1 MTDIRKARIL
11 IIATDGFEQSELL
24 VPLQKLREK
33 GAVVEIAAPDKTR
46 ERSEIRGWRGESA
59 KADWGDSVPVDRS
72 LDDIDPQSYDAL
84 IVPGGVMNPDKLR
97 LEPKAIEAVQ
107 RFTKDGKIV
116 AAICHGPWL
125 LADAGVA
132 KGRRMTCFW
141 SIRKDIENAGAQWS
155 DQEVVTD
162 DGIITS
168 RSPKDI
174 PAFIDKIV
182 QEIGEGR
189 HAARRIAA

>member
-1 MTDIRKARIL
+1 MTDIQKARIL
-11 IIATDGFEQSELL
+11 MIATDGFEQSELL
-24 VPLQKLREK
+24 LPLQKLRQK
-33 GAVVEIAAPDKTR
+33 GATVEIAAPDKTR
-46 ERSEIRGWRGESA
+46 EPGQITGWRGDSA
-59 KADWGDSVPVDRS
+59 KAEWGESLPVDRK
-72 LDDIDPQSYDAL
+72 LDDIDPKSYDAL
-84 IVPGGVMNPDKLR
+84 ILPGGVMNPDRLR
-97 LEPKAIEAVQ
+97 LEPKAIEAI
-107 RFTKDGKIV
+107 RSFAKDGKIV

-132 KGRRMTCFW
+132 KGRRMTSFW

-155 DQEVVTD
+155 DQEVIAD

-182 QEIGEGR
+182 EEIGEGS
-189 HAARRIAA
+189 HGVRRIAA

>member
-11 IIATDGFEQSELL
+11 MIATDGFEQSELL
-24 VPLQKLREK
+24 VPLHKLRET
-33 GAVVEIAAPDKTR
+33 GATVEIAAPDKTR
-46 ERSEIRGWRGESA
+46 ERNEIRGWRGESA
-59 KADWGDSVPVDRS
+59 KADWGDSVPVDKS

-84 IVPGGVMNPDKLR
+84 VLPGGVMNPDKLR
-97 LEPKAIEAVQ
+97 LEPKAIEAVK
-107 RFTKDGKIV
+107 RFAEDGKIV

-132 KGRRMTCFW
+132 KGRRMTSFW

-155 DQEVVTD
+155 DQEVVAD

-182 QEIGEGR
+182 EEIGEGR
-189 HAARRIAA
+189 HSARRIAA

>member
-11 IIATDGFEQSELL
+11 MIATDGFEQRELL
-24 VPLQKLREK
+24 EPLTKLREK
-33 GAVVEIAAPDKTR
+33 GATVEIAAPDKTR
-46 ERSEIRGWRGESA
+46 ERREIRGWQGGSA
-59 KADWGDSVPVDRS
+59 KAEWGDSIAVDKA
-72 LDDIDPQSYDAL
+72 LDDIDVNAYDAL
-84 IVPGGVMNPDKLR
+84 ILPGGVMNPDKLR
-97 LEPKAIEAVQ
+97 LEPKAIDAV
-107 RFTKDGKIV
+107 RHFAAEGKIV

-132 KGRRMTCFW
+132 KGRRMTSYG

-155 DQEVVTD
+155 DQEVVVD

-174 PAFIDKIV
+174 AAFVDKIV
-182 QEIGEGR
+182 EEIGEGS
-189 HAARRIAA
+189 HGARRIAA

>member
-1 MTDIRKARIL
+1 MTDIQKARIL
-11 IIATDGFEQSELL
+11 MIATDGFEQSELL

-33 GAVVEIAAPDKTR
+33 GVTVEIAAPKKTR
-46 ERSEIRGWRGESA
+46 EPGEIKGWRGEGG
-59 KADWGDSVPVDRS
+59 KADWGESLPVDKS
-72 LDDIDPQSYDAL
+72 LDDIDPKSYDAL
-84 IVPGGVMNPDKLR
+84 VLPGGVMNPDKLR
-97 LEPKAIEAVQ
+97 LEPKAIEAIQ
-107 RFTKDGKIV
+107 SFARDGKIV

-132 KGRRMTCFW
+132 KGRRMTSFW

-155 DQEVVTD
+155 DQEVVVD

-174 PAFIDKIV
+174 PAFVDKIV
-182 QEIGEGR
+182 EEIGEGS
-189 HAARRIAA
+189 HGARRIAA

>member
-1 MTDIRKARIL
+1 M
-11 IIATDGFEQSELL
+11 
-24 VPLQKLREK
+24 
-33 GAVVEIAAPDKTR
+33 
-46 ERSEIRGWRGESA
+46 
-59 KADWGDSVPVDRS
+59 
-72 LDDIDPQSYDAL
+72 
-84 IVPGGVMNPDKLR
+84 
-97 LEPKAIEAVQ
+97 
-107 RFTKDGKIV
+107 

-132 KGRRMTCFW
+132 KGRRMTSFW

-155 DQEVVTD
+155 DEEVVAD

-182 QEIGEGR
+182 EEIGEGS
-189 HAARRIAA
+189 HGVRRIAA